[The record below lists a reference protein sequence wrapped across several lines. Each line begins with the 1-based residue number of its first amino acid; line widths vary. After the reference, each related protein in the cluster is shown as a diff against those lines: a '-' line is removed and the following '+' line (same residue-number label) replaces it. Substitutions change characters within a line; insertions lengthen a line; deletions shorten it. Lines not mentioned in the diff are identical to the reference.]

1 MNYQSKES
9 SRESKAEGRVREIEI
24 ERGMEEEEEE
34 EYIPAG
40 REGPEGLLNDVSG

>member
-9 SRESKAEGRVREIEI
+9 SRESKAEGRVRETGTES
-24 ERGMEEEEEE
+24 RVEEEEE

>member
-9 SRESKAEGRVREIEI
+9 SRVESRRKS
-24 ERGMEEEEEE
+24 ERGRDSRVEEEED
-34 EYIPAG
+34 IPAG